1 MATNV
6 TPQNVQ
12 NITSHPRQ
20 SWWASLLILC
30 AVLGALLG
38 LSFKARDVIR
48 RQDVP
53 ADNYAGLVPAYRD
66 LKLKLAD
73 SERTVIALNT
83 RVSKLEKDTASRT
96 SGTQA
101 LLDDLNQTKFQAGL
115 TGAVGPGII
124 VTLDDSKKPMPIGY
138 SLPPGM
144 APPNIIHDTDINQ
157 IVTELKIAGA
167 EAIAVNDQ
175 RLIADSSVRCVGP
188 VVQVNEIAQSP
199 PYVIRAIGNPKT
211 LPNSLSIPGGVADQM
226 RSFDPAMLRVQT
238 VARIVVP
245 ASPGP
250 PPPKFAKPLLS
261 PSAEGDARMAATP

>member
-1 MATNV
+1 MVTNV
-6 TPQNVQ
+6 PSQKVTAQ
-12 NITSHPRQ
+12 SRQ
-20 SWWASLLILC
+20 SWWASLLFLC

-53 ADNYAGLVPAYRD
+53 ADNYAGLVPEYHD

-83 RVSKLEKDTASRT
+83 RVAKLEKDTASRT

-101 LLDDLNQTKFQAGL
+101 ILEDLNQTKFQAGL
-115 TGAVGPGII
+115 TAAEGPGII
-124 VTLDDSKKPMPIGY
+124 ITLNDSKKPMPIGF

-167 EAIAVNDQ
+167 EAIAINDQ

-188 VVQVNEIAQSP
+188 VVQVNEVAQSP

-211 LPNSLSIPGGVADQM
+211 LPNSLTIPGGIADQM
-226 RSFDPAMLRVQT
+226 RSFDPDMLRVQT
-238 VARIVVP
+238 LARVAVP

-250 PPPKFAKPLLS
+250 PPPKYAKRFTGTVAS
-261 PSAEGDARMAATP
+261 DGAATQ